1 LNFMRRGLVVLLFF
15 LGVLVHLSAQTTPV
29 VRAVAVTPDPANR
42 LASQQALYVRLAYE
56 SDQPLRF
63 QAAGYF
69 QGKKH
74 ERLMM
79 NPSAT
84 YPAGKGEAV
93 AWVAGDPGARLDEI
107 RVRVCDAGWKQLF
120 EVSTPVQA
128 EWHAGIPSAPAAPWA
143 KTLSDAQQ
151 HAVGEALKNPPPPS
165 SLLEKLWGGL
175 VAVLVPL
182 AFLSV
187 PGYPILQVY
196 AFFKLR
202 GPARLLSAL
211 PLSFMGP
218 VYLFCLTALSQG
230 SNLWP
235 LYAIF
240 ASPIAFIITLAVVI
254 IARRRQAAAI
264 AA

>member
-1 LNFMRRGLVVLLFF
+1 MVRILIIVVSVIAFATKAL
-15 LGVLVHLSAQTTPV
+15 AQTPPI
-29 VRAVAVTPDPANR
+29 VRAVAVTPDPAKR
-42 LASQQALYVRLAYE
+42 LAPQQALYIRIAYE
-56 SDQPLRF
+56 SAQPLRF

-84 YPAGKGEAV
+84 YPAGKGEAIS
-93 AWVAGDPGARLDEI
+93 WVAGDPGARLDEI

-120 EVSTPVQA
+120 EVATPIQA
-128 EWHAGIPSAPAAPWA
+128 EWHAGIPSAPTAPWA

-165 SLLEKLWGGL
+165 SLIERLWVGL
-175 VAVLVPL
+175 ATVLVPL

-211 PLSFMGP
+211 PLSFMLP
-218 VYLFCLTALSQG
+218 VYAFCIYALNKE

-235 LYAIF
+235 LSAIF
-240 ASPIAFIITLAVVI
+240 ASPVAFIITLAVVI
-254 IARRRQAAAI
+254 VARRRQAAAV

>member
-1 LNFMRRGLVVLLFF
+1 MRRGLVVLILFVAG
-15 LGVLVHLSAQTTPV
+15 LARLSAQTPPV
-29 VRAVAVTPDPANR
+29 VHTVAVTPDPANR
-42 LASQQALYVRLAYE
+42 LASQQALYVRIAYE

-79 NPSAT
+79 NASGT
-84 YPAGKGEAV
+84 YPAGNGEAV

-107 RVRVCDAGWKQLF
+107 RVRVCDASWKQLF

-128 EWHAGIPSAPAAPWA
+128 EWHAGIPPAPNAPWA

-151 HAVGEALKNPPPPS
+151 HAVDEMLKNPPPPS
-165 SLLEKLWGGL
+165 SLLEKLWVGL
-175 VAVLVPL
+175 TAVLVPL

-202 GPARLLSAL
+202 GPVRLLSAL
-211 PLSFMGP
+211 PLSFMAP
-218 VYLFCLTALSQG
+218 VYAFCLYALNKE

-235 LYAIF
+235 LYALF
-240 ASPIAFIITLAVVI
+240 ASPVAFIITLAVVI
-254 IARRRQAAAI
+254 VARRRQAVTVAA
-264 AA
+264 

>member
-1 LNFMRRGLVVLLFF
+1 MIRKLIVVVLVF
-15 LGVLVHLSAQTTPV
+15 VLAAKVLAQNPPI

-42 LASQQALYVRLAYE
+42 LASQQALYVRVAYE

-93 AWVAGDPGARLDEI
+93 AWVSGDPGARLDEI

-120 EVSTPVQA
+120 EVSTPIQA
-128 EWHAGIPSAPAAPWA
+128 EWHAGIPSAPTAPWA

-151 HAVGEALKNPPPPS
+151 HAVDAALKNPPPPS
-165 SLLEKLWGGL
+165 SLLEKLWVGL
-175 VAVLVPL
+175 ATILVPL

-211 PLSFMGP
+211 PLSFMLP
-218 VYLFCLTALSQG
+218 VYVFCLYALSKE

-235 LYAIF
+235 LYGIF
-240 ASPIAFIITLAVVI
+240 ASPVAFIITLTVVI
-254 IARRRQAAAI
+254 VARRRQAAAV